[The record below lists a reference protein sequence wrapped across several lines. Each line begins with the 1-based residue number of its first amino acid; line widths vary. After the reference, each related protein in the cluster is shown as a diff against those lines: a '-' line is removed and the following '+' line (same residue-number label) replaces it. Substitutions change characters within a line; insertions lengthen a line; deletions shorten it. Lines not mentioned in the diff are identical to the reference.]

1 MNSNELSKIKWL
13 VVGSIVL
20 QAVLSFI
27 TIAWITFMS
36 VD

>member
-1 MNSNELSKIKWL
+1 MDNNELSKIKGL

-20 QAVLSFI
+20 QVVISFI